1 MVKMHKKLLI
11 GYVDIKCYELPAC
24 KAAVI
29 LIMFIVM
36 PSIDYHNNT
45 HYQLV
50 QLLSFNG

>member
-1 MVKMHKKLLI
+1 MLKSNML
-11 GYVDIKCYELPAC
+11 YEFPAC

-29 LIMFIVM
+29 LIMFVAM

-50 QLLSFNG
+50 QLLSFNGYVRQYGLSSL